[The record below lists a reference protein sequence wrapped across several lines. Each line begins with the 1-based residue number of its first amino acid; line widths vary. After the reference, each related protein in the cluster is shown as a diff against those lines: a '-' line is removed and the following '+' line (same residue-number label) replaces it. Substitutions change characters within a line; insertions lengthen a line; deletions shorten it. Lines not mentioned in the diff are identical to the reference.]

1 MVEFSGDQ
9 LSVKRFLRV
18 HAGKFYVYVLSRPD
32 GRPFYVGKGMNG
44 RAFEHEAEARRNHPV
59 GESNPFKC
67 NVIRKIIRDGAA
79 VLYEI
84 DSVYEQDQQALC
96 LEREAVLISKYKRLH
111 EGGVLTNL
119 AGGLGSMSGAAP
131 FSLDRHAATLS
142 GEPENNPDRAILN
155 RLLQGIGPV
164 SSVPV
169 KPVRQM
175 SRVLPTEPHPNPRTP
190 SLRCAYALIA
200 SASATGSRLL
210 PETSVPR
217 AFTYQGVDAII
228 ENGVSR
234 DLIKAGMASLV
245 RSNNPHTESFR
256 LSESQID
263 LLVGLYGKEGLVER
277 GLL

>member
-1 MVEFSGDQ
+1 MLKSG
-9 LSVKRFLRV
+9 
-18 HAGKFYVYVLSRPD
+18 
-32 GRPFYVGKGMNG
+32 
-44 RAFEHEAEARRNHPV
+44 
-59 GESNPFKC
+59 
-67 NVIRKIIRDGAA
+67 
-79 VLYEI
+79 
-84 DSVYEQDQQALC
+84 C
-96 LEREAVLISKYKRLH
+96 LEREATLISKHKRLH

-119 AGGLGSMSGAAP
+119 ASGLGNMSGAAP

-142 GEPENNPDRAILN
+142 GEPENNAERAILN
-155 RLLQGIGPV
+155 RFLQGIGPV

-169 KPVRQM
+169 KPARQI
-175 SRVLPTEPHPNPRTP
+175 SRVLPTEPHPSPRRP

-200 SASATGSRLL
+200 SASATGIRLV

-245 RSNNPHTESFR
+245 RSSDPHSESFR
-256 LSESQID
+256 LSEPQIQ
-263 LLVGLYGKEGLVER
+263 LLVGLYGKDRLVER